1 MKILAISTSSVT
13 CSVALLEDDNI
24 IQELNI
30 CNEKT
35 HSEKLMPLID
45 ELLKTNGITLSNIGL
60 IACDNG
66 PRFFY
71 WY

>member
-45 ELLKTNGITLSNIGL
+45 ELLQTNGITLSNIGL